1 MSLHSLRLQYI
12 AEPVGQKLSLNTAEP
27 RVREATVRQASD
39 IVTPI
44 YHAWKE
50 ALKTGGVNWQ
60 RFQAAGSKNHAAWLG
75 WINSTLSWHSA
86 LEHFVEELNLSSNG
100 QLELTLSHS

>member
-1 MSLHSLRLQYI
+1 MSLHNFQLQYI
-12 AEPVGQKLSLNTAEP
+12 PEPAGQKLSLNTAEP

-44 YHAWKE
+44 YHSWEE

-60 RFQAAGSKNHAAWLG
+60 RFQAAGSKNHAAWQG
-75 WINSTLSWHSA
+75 WINTTVSWNA
-86 LEHFVEELNLSSNG
+86 APECVVEELDLSSNG
-100 QLELTLSHS
+100 QLKVTL